1 MGEFLSYLELHQ
13 QGIIVLFLCIFGIG
27 LLAHYVMW
35 IFGIGRFNRTSFR
48 PPRERLN
55 FVLADAAIKIIN
67 DFRHFLALLIL
78 VVFSAILGYA
88 VYKSSN
94 EANGIKDALQ
104 SVMATLGGLV
114 GSIIGY
120 YFGESAV
127 RSNVGSGS
135 NVNQEINQSGAEPV
149 VAGTAIQDAD
159 LDPEVIEDIEPAP
172 RPDTN

>member
-1 MGEFLSYLELHQ
+1 MGEFLKYLELHE

-27 LLAHYVMW
+27 LLAHYLMW

-78 VVFSAILGYA
+78 VVFSGILGYA
-88 VYKSSN
+88 VVKSSG

-127 RSNVGSGS
+127 RSNVS
-135 NVNQEINQSGAEPV
+135 NNQNNNQDINQPPNDPNTG
-149 VAGTAIQDAD
+149 GTPIQNPNLNPD
-159 LDPEVIEDIEPAP
+159 EIEDIVQAP
-172 RPDTN
+172 PPNTN